1 MRQPTLET
9 LLTETPLERA
19 ERRYRESM
27 ESGVSE
33 WTRWIAATEYVAQ
46 LENALHG
53 SAVAA

>member
-19 ERRYRESM
+19 ERRYRESLTLPY
-27 ESGVSE
+27 SSS
-33 WTRWIAATEYVAQ
+33 RDLYAAEYIWA

-53 SAVAA
+53 SVRAA